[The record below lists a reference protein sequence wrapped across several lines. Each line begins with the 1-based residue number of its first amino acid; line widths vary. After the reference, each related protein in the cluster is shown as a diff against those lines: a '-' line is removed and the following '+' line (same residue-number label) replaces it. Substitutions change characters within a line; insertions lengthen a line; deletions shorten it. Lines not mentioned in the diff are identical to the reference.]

1 MFIVSSQELLEV
13 WWVRLNGLLN
23 IQGND
28 AHALLVCLVRSGTYI
43 GHATQ

>member
-1 MFIVSSQELLEV
+1 MFTVSSQGLLDE

-28 AHALLVCLVRSGTYI
+28 AHALLVCLVGSGTYI